1 MEATVVWIAAEGA
14 TGSATSPLATPSEGA
29 RRSLEAWGRA
39 RGVKLVAPGEEPAP
53 ATAIDWAAGELVESE
68 IARARE
74 ALVGLDFEATEGALG
89 RAEAALR
96 DHPELPQAA
105 WLKAE
110 IERTWSVRWLRANDE
125 ARAKRAWQRAASL
138 DGGRAPGLGEK
149 AFEGAA
155 DVTATVQ
162 FEGETTGATV
172 RLDGLPITPGQVTRG
187 EGEHALTAAR
197 ADGAVAWAEWVSLAQ
212 GSVVRA
218 RLPEAPS
225 CSRSD
230 VAHARLNGAH
240 GDAGDT
246 VVAHGVRCGL
256 WVAALEGGSNGDER
270 VVRVATCEAES
281 CSPLV
286 EWRVAPSS
294 SWTFAPAGPAG
305 VPGGAS
311 PEPHAHWPAWA
322 TWTLVGVGV
331 AGTAIAV
338 VAAAGAFKSAPTE
351 THFVNGGLQIH
362 SF

>member
-1 MEATVVWIAAEGA
+1 
-14 TGSATSPLATPSEGA
+14 
-29 RRSLEAWGRA
+29 
-39 RGVKLVAPGEEPAP
+39 
-53 ATAIDWAAGELVESE
+53 
-68 IARARE
+68 
-74 ALVGLDFEATEGALG
+74 
-89 RAEAALR
+89 
-96 DHPELPQAA
+96 
-105 WLKAE
+105 
-110 IERTWSVRWLRANDE
+110 
-125 ARAKRAWQRAASL
+125 
-138 DGGRAPGLGEK
+138 
-149 AFEGAA
+149 
-155 DVTATVQ
+155 
-162 FEGETTGATV
+162 
-172 RLDGLPITPGQVTRG
+172 VTRG
-187 EGEHALTAAR
+187 EGEHALTVAR
-197 ADGAVAWAEWVSLAQ
+197 ADGSVAWAGWVSMAQ

-218 RLPEAPS
+218 PLPDAPS

-230 VAHARLNGAH
+230 VARARLNGAH

-256 WVAALEGGSNGDER
+256 WVAVLEGAAER
-270 VVRVATCEAES
+270 GLEREEDVVRVATCEAES

-362 SF
+362 SI